1 MEQTITLLGRSEL
14 FWTSV
19 GFSDKSSTLVW
30 NHLAVM
36 GRSPSSRQLLAVC
49 CSTHDDASL
58 STDFFAHRGKV
69 TIQWVELNFL
79 SDSGSLVSHP
89 LP

>member
-36 GRSPSSRQLLAVC
+36 GRSPSS
-49 CSTHDDASL
+49 ASYWL
-58 STDFFAHRGKV
+58 CAAARMTM
-69 TIQWVELNFL
+69 
-79 SDSGSLVSHP
+79 P
-89 LP
+89 L